1 MLGAFR
7 VLEGQSNLRNI
18 NADDGKGEL
27 YHLAND
33 PMEMNNL
40 AAQKSEKAQQMVQQ
54 MTKLLEEVSYQ
65 TVLSNPEYSPR

>member
-1 MLGAFR
+1 
-7 VLEGQSNLRNI
+7 
-18 NADDGKGEL
+18 
-27 YHLAND
+27 
-33 PMEMNNL
+33 MEMNNL